1 MTIILLM
8 QEIGCDIPVECL
20 LEESMLNINQHFQRF
35 MQKKKEVRNF
45 LQENETINI

>member
-35 MQKKKEVRNF
+35 MPKKEVRNF